1 MNLDSPFLFE
11 TEQRKCF
18 VCFEYYCWK
27 DRSYRHC
34 ELEHRL
40 GLSLFVMKESSAM
53 TCHYIIR
60 LLQMISSI
68 NFKADSNRFD
78 RFLNKNKS
86 DFVKKE
92 FL

>member
-1 MNLDSPFLFE
+1 MNVHPPFFLE
-11 TEQRKCF
+11 TDC
-18 VCFEYYCWK
+18 
-27 DRSYRHC
+27 
-34 ELEHRL
+34 L
-40 GLSLFVMKESSAM
+40 GLSLFVMKENGAM

-68 NFKADSNRFD
+68 NFRADSNRFD

>member
-1 MNLDSPFLFE
+1 
-11 TEQRKCF
+11 
-18 VCFEYYCWK
+18 
-27 DRSYRHC
+27 
-34 ELEHRL
+34 
-40 GLSLFVMKESSAM
+40 M
-53 TCHYIIR
+53 TCYYIIR

-92 FL
+92 FLYTNVVNVCGALQTTQAWNLS